1 MATSAKPIATISY
14 NTFDF
19 LIAKLKA
26 LFEKKKISDYR
37 FIFHLGEDGDKDH
50 FHVWLVPTSSRYNPE
65 ELREFFN
72 EIDLEHPANDKPLG
86 CMPFRGSNI
95 EDWLLYAL
103 HDEIYLAEKG
113 EGDDGKRPY
122 LLEEIITPF
131 PEQLHRD
138 YRSACA
144 KTRQSEESKVIDM
157 FYNGSSYVD
166 IISRYPKRGAL
177 LNTLDFLSRSQRFWH
192 TTSPLV
198 GSTREQLRQSSP
210 EELAQSL
217 ENASKEGD
225 NK

>member
-14 NTFDF
+14 NTSDF

-37 FIFHLGEDGDKDH
+37 FIHHTGEEGDKAH

-65 ELREFFN
+65 ELREYFN
-72 EIDLEHPANDKPLG
+72 EIDLQHPKNDKPLG

-122 LLEEIITPF
+122 LLDEIITPF
-131 PEQLHRD
+131 PEQLQRD

-144 KTRQSEESKVIDM
+144 KTRQSEQSRVIDM
-157 FYNGSSYVD
+157 FHNGASYVQ
-166 IISRYPKRGAL
+166 IISRYPKQGPL
-177 LNTLDFLSRSQRFWH
+177 INTLDILSRSQRFWH
-192 TTSPLV
+192 SSAPLV
-198 GSTREQLRQSSP
+198 GLPREELRQSTP

-217 ENASKEGD
+217 ETAIKEGD
-225 NK
+225 KK